1 MLHLA
6 NIPAFAVL
14 RSGDFRIL
22 WTVKAVH
29 EVSRRMELL
38 VLGYLIFRL
47 TDSPFQV
54 GLIAVFLNIP
64 RPVFS
69 LFAGLVADRLDRR
82 RVLMGVHATYF
93 LISTVLFV
101 LLVMGAVEP
110 WHVFLAI
117 LFQGS
122 AKVLDDPSRR
132 TAIFDLAGRERLAS
146 AMSLET
152 INNNSGKIVGPL
164 IGGVLIA
171 STGFVG
177 SYAVILALDAMSLL
191 MMSRLK
197 LPHRPLSV
205 GEPVQVWRSLQEGL
219 GHSMSNRMVLGVLS
233 MSLVMNS
240 LVFPIQYFIPV
251 IASDLLLVGPTLGG
265 LLGSAEG
272 IGNFLGGV
280 ILAVRRDISQ
290 HGRIFAIGALLV
302 AIMVTLVAWSPWFA
316 VSFTLLLLG
325 GLGQAGFSTMQS
337 TILLLASAPEMRGRT
352 MGAQG
357 VANGLGHLIGGTEIG
372 AIASAF
378 SITLAIGLNA
388 GAGILLIL
396 LLMVLTPLVK
406 RQVGGPSEPAAL
418 PEEHV
423 APALSPG
430 HRVGRRRIMPFGLI
444 QEVLFNVDQ

>member
-1 MLHLA
+1 MLGLTRV
-6 NIPAFAVL
+6 PAFAVL
-14 RSGDFRIL
+14 QSRDFRIL

-38 VLGYLIFRL
+38 VLGYLVLRL

-54 GLIAVFLNIP
+54 GLIAVFLNLP
-64 RPVFS
+64 RPFFS

-93 LISTVLFV
+93 VISAVLLL

-110 WHVFLAI
+110 WHVFIAI
-117 LFQGS
+117 LLQGS

-132 TAIFDLAGRERLAS
+132 TAIFDLAGRERLAG

-152 INNNSGKIVGPL
+152 INNNSGKIAGPL

-177 SYAVILALDAMSLL
+177 AYVAILALDAVSLL

-197 LPHRPLSV
+197 LPHRPL
-205 GEPVQVWRSLQEGL
+205 GQGTPVQVWRSLREGL

-233 MSLVMNS
+233 MSLIMNS

-251 IASDLLLVGPTLGG
+251 IASDLLMVGPTLGG

-272 IGNFLGGV
+272 IGNFIGGT
-280 ILAVRRDISQ
+280 ILAVRRDIG
-290 HGRIFAIGALLV
+290 HYGRIFAIGALLV

-337 TILLLASAPEMRGRT
+337 TILLLASEPEMRGRT

-357 VANGLGHLIGGTEIG
+357 VTNGLGHLIGGTEIG

-378 SITLAIGLNA
+378 GITLAIGLNA

-396 LLMVLTPLVK
+396 LVMVLTPLVK
-406 RQVGGPSEPAAL
+406 RQVGGTSDPAAR
-418 PEEHV
+418 PEENV
-423 APALSPG
+423 APTASPEPG
-430 HRVGRRRIMPFGLI
+430 PD
-444 QEVLFNVDQ
+444 N

>member
-1 MLHLA
+1 MPGLTSM
-6 NIPAFAVL
+6 PAFAVL
-14 RSGDFRIL
+14 RNRDFRVL
-22 WTVKAVH
+22 WTVKAIH
-29 EVSRRMELL
+29 EISRRMELL
-38 VLGYLIFRL
+38 VLGYLVLRL

-54 GLIAVFLNIP
+54 GLIAVFLNLP
-64 RPVFS
+64 RPFFS
-69 LFAGLVADRLDRR
+69 LFAGLVAERLDRR
-82 RVLMGVHATYF
+82 QILMGVHATYLVISAALLSL
-93 LISTVLFV
+93 LI
-101 LLVMGAVEP
+101 MGAVEP
-110 WHVFLAI
+110 WHVFIAI
-117 LFQGS
+117 LLQGS

-152 INNNSGKIVGPL
+152 INNNSGKIAGPL

-177 SYAVILALDAMSLL
+177 SYIAIFALDAVSLL

-197 LPHRPLSV
+197 LPHRSLGDGTS
-205 GEPVQVWRSLQEGL
+205 VQVWQSLREGL

-233 MSLVMNS
+233 MSLIMNS

-251 IASDLLLVGPTLGG
+251 IASDLLMVGPTLGG

-280 ILAVRRDISQ
+280 ILVVRGNIGH

-357 VANGLGHLIGGTEIG
+357 VVNGLGHLIGGTEIG

-378 SITLAIGLNA
+378 GITMAIGLNA

-396 LLMVLTPLVK
+396 FVMVLTPLVK
-406 RQVGGPSEPAAL
+406 RQVDGADGSDARL
-418 PEEHV
+418 EEH
-423 APALSPG
+423 AEPTLSPE
-430 HRVGRRRIMPFGLI
+430 P
-444 QEVLFNVDQ
+444 EPDN

>member
-1 MLHLA
+1 MPGLTT
-6 NIPAFAVL
+6 IPAFAVL
-14 RSGDFRIL
+14 QSRDFRIL
-22 WTVKAVH
+22 WSVKAVH

-38 VLGYLIFRL
+38 VLGYLVLGL
-47 TDSPFQV
+47 TGSPFQV
-54 GLIAVFLNIP
+54 GLIAVFLNVP

-69 LFAGLVADRLDRR
+69 LFAGLVADRLNRR
-82 RVLMGVHATYF
+82 RVLMSVHATYF
-93 LISTVLFV
+93 VISSVLLA

-117 LFQGS
+117 LLQGS

-152 INNNSGKIVGPL
+152 INNNSGKIAGPL

-177 SYAVILALDAMSLL
+177 SYAVILALDAVSLL
-191 MMSRLK
+191 LMSRLQ
-197 LPHRPLSV
+197 LHHRPPDG
-205 GEPVQVWRSLQEGL
+205 GEPVQVWRSLRQGL
-219 GHSMSNRMVLGVLS
+219 GHAMSNRMVLGVLS

-272 IGNFLGGV
+272 IGNFLGGL

-316 VSFTLLLLG
+316 VSFSLLLLG

-357 VANGLGHLIGGTEIG
+357 VVNGVGHLIGGTEIG

-378 SITLAIGLNA
+378 GITLAIGLNA
-388 GAGILLIL
+388 GAGIFLIL
-396 LLMVLTPLVK
+396 LVMVLTPLVK
-406 RQVGGPSEPAAL
+406 RQVSGSANQEAAR
-418 PEEHV
+418 PEENV
-423 APALSPG
+423 APTSSPG
-430 HRVGRRRIMPFGLI
+430 PGPD
-444 QEVLFNVDQ
+444 N

>member
-1 MLHLA
+1 MPGLTG
-6 NIPAFAVL
+6 IPAFDVL
-14 RSGDFRIL
+14 RNGDFRIL

-29 EVSRRMELL
+29 EISRRMELL
-38 VLGYLIFRL
+38 VLGYLILRL

-54 GLIAVFLNIP
+54 GLIAVFLNLP
-64 RPVFS
+64 RPFFS

-93 LISTVLFV
+93 VISAVLLL
-101 LLVMGAVEP
+101 LLVMGAIEP
-110 WHVFLAI
+110 WHLFIAL

-152 INNNSGKIVGPL
+152 INNNSGKIAGPL

-177 SYAVILALDAMSLL
+177 SYIAIFALDAVSLL

-197 LPHRPLSV
+197 LPHRPL
-205 GEPVQVWRSLQEGL
+205 GEGTPVHVWRSLREGL
-219 GHSMSNRMVLGVLS
+219 GHSMSNRMVMGVLT
-233 MSLVMNS
+233 MSLIMNS

-251 IASDLLLVGPTLGG
+251 IASDLLMVGPTLGG

-272 IGNFLGGV
+272 IGNFLGGIV
-280 ILAVRRDISQ
+280 LAVRRDIGQ
-290 HGRIFAIGALLV
+290 YGRIFAIGALLV

-316 VSFTLLLLG
+316 VSFTLLLVG
-325 GLGQAGFSTMQS
+325 GLGQAGFSTMQG

-357 VANGLGHLIGGTEIG
+357 VTNGLGQLIGGTEIG

-378 SITLAIGLNA
+378 GITMAIGLNA

-396 LLMVLTPLVK
+396 LVMILTPLVK
-406 RQVGGPSEPAAL
+406 RQVAGPDAH
-418 PEEHV
+418 PEDQV
-423 APALSPG
+423 APTLSPE
-430 HRVGRRRIMPFGLI
+430 P
-444 QEVLFNVDQ
+444 EPDD

>member
-1 MLHLA
+1 LLGLTRV
-6 NIPAFAVL
+6 PAFAVL
-14 RSGDFRIL
+14 QSQDFRIL

-38 VLGYLIFRL
+38 VLGYLVLRL

-54 GLIAVFLNIP
+54 GLIAVFLNLP
-64 RPVFS
+64 RPFFS

-93 LISTVLFV
+93 VISAVLLL

-110 WHVFLAI
+110 WHVFIAI
-117 LFQGS
+117 LLQGS

-132 TAIFDLAGRERLAS
+132 TAIFDLAGRERLAG

-152 INNNSGKIVGPL
+152 INNNSGKIAGPL

-177 SYAVILALDAMSLL
+177 AYVAILALDAVSLL

-197 LPHRPLSV
+197 LPHRPL
-205 GEPVQVWRSLQEGL
+205 GQGTPVQVWRSLREGL

-233 MSLVMNS
+233 MSLIMNS

-251 IASDLLLVGPTLGG
+251 IASDLLMVGPTLGG

-272 IGNFLGGV
+272 IGNFLGGT
-280 ILAVRRDISQ
+280 ILAVRRDIGQ
-290 HGRIFAIGALLV
+290 YGRIFAIGALLV

-337 TILLLASAPEMRGRT
+337 TILLLASEPEMRGRT

-357 VANGLGHLIGGTEIG
+357 VTNGLGHLIGGTEIG

-378 SITLAIGLNA
+378 GITLAIGLNA

-396 LLMVLTPLVK
+396 LVMVLTPLVK
-406 RQVGGPSEPAAL
+406 RQVGGTSDPAAR
-418 PEEHV
+418 PEENV
-423 APALSPG
+423 ASTASPEPG
-430 HRVGRRRIMPFGLI
+430 P
-444 QEVLFNVDQ
+444 EN